1 VSGERGD
8 EQGEMGQCLSS
19 EQDLTEEGK
28 KAKLQS
34 AKIDRDLYEYA
45 KREMNVVKILML
57 GKSLFLS
64 ITLHSMG
71 FIDMGT
77 YVYIA
82 KASEIG
88 KQKRK

>member
-1 VSGERGD
+1 
-8 EQGEMGQCLSS
+8 MGQCLSS

-57 GKSLFLS
+57 GAAESGKSTLVKQMKIIHSHGFTKQELS
-64 ITLHSMG
+64 S
-71 FIDMGT
+71 FK
-77 YVYIA
+77 
-82 KASEIG
+82 KAQQRG
-88 KQKRK
+88 